1 MVTEA
6 NIKTIRNDARCLA
19 AIAADYGL
27 RKEAIYKIKARKT
40 ANNAT
45 AFFTLNRVVLSVA
58 TGMGNL
64 PLDYGTSWAGQ
75 SVEGQS
81 AVPGGTYKL
90 IRGCL

>member
-40 ANNAT
+40 W
-45 AFFTLNRVVLSVA
+45 SHVA
-58 TGMGNL
+58 
-64 PLDYGTSWAGQ
+64 
-75 SVEGQS
+75 
-81 AVPGGTYKL
+81 
-90 IRGCL
+90 